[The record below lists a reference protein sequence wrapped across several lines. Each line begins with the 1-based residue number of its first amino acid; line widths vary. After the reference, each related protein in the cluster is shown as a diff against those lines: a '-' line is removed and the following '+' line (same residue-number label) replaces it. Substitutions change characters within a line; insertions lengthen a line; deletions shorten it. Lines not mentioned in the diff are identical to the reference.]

1 MIGHPDR
8 GEYHSSTLTKR
19 IFTYKNEKV
28 KQHETDVTPS
38 NSYQEMVE
46 KETEIENLFHVRTD
60 MKNSDKDQLFREE
73 TTVSEELII
82 NAKAI
87 GSNKEPDGQLS
98 EPPSGTPSETPCGTL
113 SGPLSV
119 PLRGQPSGP
128 PSGPPSAQPSR
139 PPSGPKLGPT
149 SRATSSSTSGQTSG
163 STSGPTSGLVV
174 CVGCVVVYISDIF
187 EQFLIKE
194 IILQQYIFQVFV
206 KKF

>member
-128 PSGPPSAQPSR
+128 PSGPPR
-139 PPSGPKLGPT
+139 EPPSGPP
-149 SRATSSSTSGQTSG
+149 
-163 STSGPTSGLVV
+163 SGPPIGPDGRARFILTGVKEDFSNIEKAFKAEESDNQGD
-174 CVGCVVVYISDIF
+174 ISNNMKTDDQANNIG
-187 EQFLIKE
+187 
-194 IILQQYIFQVFV
+194 V
-206 KKF
+206 